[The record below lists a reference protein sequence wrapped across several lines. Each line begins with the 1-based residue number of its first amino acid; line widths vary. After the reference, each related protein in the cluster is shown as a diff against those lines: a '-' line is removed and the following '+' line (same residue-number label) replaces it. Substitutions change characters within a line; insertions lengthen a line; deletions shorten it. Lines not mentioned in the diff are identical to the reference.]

1 MMWIALLIAL
11 VLSLAALAYVVW
23 PLLKPGPA
31 PILVEDDKLTEL
43 LGRKDAVLQAIK
55 DLEFDYHV
63 GKLSEEDYQL
73 YDQRLRRQAL
83 GLLQQIEQLTPL
95 TASLD
100 ATLEAEIA
108 QRRRV
113 GDSVVSTAKAAPT
126 VAPVQGAAAAGVP
139 AAVSLAVAA
148 PVTAVTA
155 VTAVSSATAAT
166 GVAQASTVA
175 NGNAGSAPHYC
186 TNCGSR
192 LEAHHKFC
200 ANCGTP
206 ISA

>member
-55 DLEFDYHV
+55 DLEFDYYV

-83 GLLQQIEQLTPL
+83 GLLQQIEQVTPL

-113 GDSVVSTAKAAPT
+113 QEGHTPPAAKPVPAAVP
-126 VAPVQGAAAAGVP
+126 AQGAWAAGVP
-139 AAVSLAVAA
+139 AAAAGAAPVAVAA
-148 PVTAVTA
+148 P
-155 VTAVSSATAAT
+155 AVSVT
-166 GVAQASTVA
+166 
-175 NGNAGSAPHYC
+175 NGNSGGASHFC